1 MAFEHGGH
9 CPMSK
14 RFQLDN
20 VQHCPMPLSPINFSI
35 FKHLSYIKETMQKN
49 ILSMSL
55 LIQIYMFPMNLEM
68 AAEYNDYNKYK
79 INEGTWALDTT

>member
-1 MAFEHGGH
+1 MTKALNKE
-9 CPMSK
+9 
-14 RFQLDN
+14 RFKDLPKDLDQILIFSDM
-20 VQHCPMPLSPINFSI
+20 VQYNF
-35 FKHLSYIKETMQKN
+35 YVVDNAKN